1 MSKEQ
6 IERMA
11 EDRCLVS
18 NTPTDTPTQ
27 KQFTNY
33 ELDQIDEMANTLFLV
48 NESLDT
54 VYMDDCEKIAKVL
67 FKAGWRKQSEV
78 IDEFAERLKEA
89 PIKCGLP
96 LLGLSTKEEIEEHF
110 NDIMLQVRDAIED
123 IAKEMKGG
131 E

>member
-27 KQFTNY
+27 NQFTNY

-67 FKAGWRKQSEV
+67 YKAGWRKQSEV
-78 IDEFAERLKEA
+78 IDEIVARLKERLYTIPTVYNA
-89 PIKCGLP
+89 HFSRMLDDVVT
-96 LLGLSTKEEIEEHF
+96 SIERE
-110 NDIMLQVRDAIED
+110 RR
-123 IAKEMKGG
+123 
-131 E
+131 